1 MDQIKHVD
9 VLCVGLASYD
19 LVFSVPEPPGEDDK
33 MPAGSFAQCGGG
45 PAANA
50 AVTASR
56 LGYRSAFIGYLG
68 NDLFGAMHLEEL
80 LADNVLTDCVVRG
93 SQHTLLSAITVLPD
107 GRRSVVYYREGPVP
121 IRDMRIDLLGIRPKV
136 ILFDGHEPQ
145 ISIDLVDTYRDADVK
160 TILDA
165 GSIHSGTE
173 RLVSEVDYL
182 VCSEKFGRQFTG
194 QQDEQQAAALLS
206 HHAPVVVITLG
217 GRGLV
222 WKTPRGSGH
231 MPAFPVKCV
240 DSTGAGDS
248 FHGAFAA
255 CIAGGYNLPDALEY
269 ASAVAA
275 LTCTRLGA
283 RPGIPYKNEVEIFL
297 KSRDVRGLNPT

>member
-1 MDQIKHVD
+1 MDQIKHID

-33 MPAGSFAQCGGG
+33 MPASSFAQCGGG

-68 NDLFGAMHLEEL
+68 KDLFGSIHLEEL
-80 LADNVLTDCVVRG
+80 LADNVLTDYIIRG
-93 SQHTLLSAITVLPD
+93 SQRTLLSAITVLPD
-107 GRRSVVYYREGPVP
+107 GRRSVVYYRAGPVSIP
-121 IRDMRIDLLGIRPKV
+121 DARIDLRGIRPKV

-145 ISIDLVDTYRDADVK
+145 ISMDLVDTYRDTDVK

-173 RLVSEVDYL
+173 KLVSKVDYL
-182 VCSEKFGRQFTG
+182 VCSEKFGRQFTR
-194 QQDEQQAAALLS
+194 QQDVEQAAALLS

-217 GRGLV
+217 ERGLV
-222 WKTPRGSGH
+222 WKTPYGSGH
-231 MPAFPVKCV
+231 LPAFPVKCV

-255 CIAGGYNLPDALEY
+255 CIAGGFDLPDALEY

-283 RPGIPYKNEVEIFL
+283 RPSIPFKTDVELFL
-297 KSRDVRGLNPT
+297 NSRTTRRG